1 MCKYINERKGTRMN
15 ETEDSIHLTLIHEI
29 TEIKDALICIR
40 LKNKE
45 IIKCNQWYVEN
56 DYNPIFMDYSANG
69 GSLTT
74 IAGITDS
81 YIKLEIKKIHFDFL
95 NGNDDKK
102 DVRENISIAVRY
114 IFIHSIDSIEVET
127 KIGAVI
133 DDMDRE
139 YEAFTVIEESL
150 MPKELYEYHMRAK
163 SRGVM

>member
-1 MCKYINERKGTRMN
+1 MN
-15 ETEDSIHLTLIHEI
+15 ETEESINLSLIHEI
-29 TEIKDALICIR
+29 TEVKDTLIRIR

-45 IIKCNQWYVEN
+45 DIKCNQWIVEN
-56 DYNPIFMDYSANG
+56 NYDPIFMDYSVSG

-74 IAGITDS
+74 IKEITDS
-81 YIKLEIKKIHFDFL
+81 YIRMEIKKISFDFL

-102 DVRENISIAVRY
+102 DVREHISIAVRY

-127 KIGAVI
+127 KIGAAI
-133 DDMDRE
+133 DDIDRG

-163 SRGVM
+163 SRGAM

>member
-1 MCKYINERKGTRMN
+1 MN
-15 ETEDSIHLTLIHEI
+15 ETEDSIHLNLIQEI

-74 IAGITDS
+74 IAGLTDS

-114 IFIHSIDSIEVET
+114 IFFHSIDSIEVET
-127 KIGAVI
+127 KIGATI
-133 DDMDRE
+133 DDIDRG